1 MTIPANERDLG
12 GAAVLPPSDVA
23 GATDPGAPG
32 PDAAGAGSLP
42 RVVLLGNPNV
52 GKSVLFGFLTRRY
65 VVVSNYPGTTVAV
78 THGKTEVQ
86 GRTVQLLDCPGIN
99 SLVPMSEDEAVT
111 RDILLDAAPDAVVQ
125 VADAKNL
132 RRALLLTVQ
141 IAELDLPFA
150 LDLNMNDEAAALG
163 IRTDRYRLE
172 ERLGVRVVRTV
183 ATRRKGLDELRRAL
197 AGQRRARFRVEYPA
211 DVEAAVARIEPLL
224 PVTHLARRGL
234 AFMLLAGDD
243 TLFPWLR
250 SRTGDAAAEAIE
262 RVRREAATAF
272 HEPPSVVI
280 NRHRLRAVDA
290 LLREVEL
297 RPAQRRAGSLLDR
310 IGHWSMHPLWG
321 LPVLVAVLWGMYQF
335 VGVFGA
341 GTLVDL
347 LETKLFG
354 EHLAPWAIRATDALL
369 RFPHEHLVQDAVL
382 LPESALSGTLSAG
395 QQALRF
401 VHDFLVGPYGQ
412 ITMALA
418 YAIALI
424 LPIVTTFF
432 LAFGLLEDSGYL
444 PRLAVMVNRIFRL
457 MGLNGKAVLPMVLG
471 LGCDTMAT
479 LTTRILETK
488 KERVIVTLLLALGVP
503 CSAQLGVILGMISVL
518 SWQASLVWAGSVL
531 LTMFVVGW
539 LAARVLPGQG
549 ADFILELPPIR
560 RPQIGNLVVKTLARI
575 EWYLREAVPLFLLG
589 TLVLFAADRLRVLGA
604 IERIASPVVVGVLG
618 LPARAAEAFLIGFLR
633 RDYGA
638 AGLYDMSRQG
648 LLNPVQLVVSMVTI
662 TLFVPCIANFF
673 IMIKERGAK
682 TGILMTAFI
691 VPMALLV
698 GGTLNFVLGAL
709 GVTF

>member
-1 MTIPANERDLG
+1 VTVPADERELG
-12 GAAVLPPSDVA
+12 GAAVLPASDA
-23 GATDPGAPG
+23 ARDARPGAPG
-32 PDAAGAGSLP
+32 LAAAGTGSLP
-42 RVVLLGNPNV
+42 QVVLLGNPNV

-78 THGKTEVQ
+78 TVGKAVVQ
-86 GRTVQLLDCPGIN
+86 GRAVQVVDCPGIN

-111 RDILLDAAPDAVVQ
+111 RDILLDAAPGAVVQ

-132 RRALLLTVQ
+132 RRALLLTTQ

-150 LDLNMNDEAAALG
+150 LDLNMTDEAAAAAVR
-163 IRTDRYRLE
+163 IDRSSLE

-183 ATRRKGLDELRRAL
+183 ATRRKGLDDLRRAL
-197 AGQRRARFRVEYPA
+197 ADQRRSRFRVEYPA
-211 DVEAAVARIEPLL
+211 DIEAAVARLEALL
-224 PVTHLARRGL
+224 PATHLARRGL
-234 AFMLLAGDD
+234 ALMLLAGDD
-243 TLFPWLR
+243 TLLPWVR
-250 SRTGDAAAEAIE
+250 DRTTAGTVEAID
-262 RVRREAATAF
+262 RVRREIASVL

-280 NRHRLRAVDA
+280 NRHRLRAVDV
-290 LLREVEL
+290 LLHAVES
-297 RPAQRRAGSLLDR
+297 RPAQHRAGSLLDR
-310 IGHWSMHPLWG
+310 IGHWSMHPAWG
-321 LPVLVAVLWGMYQF
+321 LPVLIAVLWGMYEF

-341 GTLVDL
+341 GRLVDL

-354 EHLAPWAIRATDALL
+354 EHLAPWAIRAADALL
-369 RFPHEHLVQDAVL
+369 RFPHQHLVQDGVL
-382 LPESALSGTLSAG
+382 LPASTLLGTLSG
-395 QQALRF
+395 WQQALHF
-401 VHDFLVGPYGQ
+401 LHDFFVGPYGQ

-503 CSAQLGVILGMISVL
+503 CSAQLGVILGMIRAL
-518 SWQASLVWAGSVL
+518 SWQATLVWAGSVL

-539 LAARVLPGQG
+539 LAARVLPGKG
-549 ADFILELPPIR
+549 GDFILELPPIR
-560 RPQIGNLVVKTLARI
+560 RPQIGNLAVKTLARI

-589 TLVLFAADRLRVLGA
+589 TLVLFAADRLHVLGT
-604 IERIASPVVVGVLG
+604 IERIASPVAVGVLG
-618 LPARAAEAFLIGFLR
+618 LPERAAEAFLIGFLR

-682 TGILMTAFI
+682 IGILMAAFI